1 MEDKILIFPR
11 LLTIENRLRGT
22 HHQGAVL
29 YAHVSVIKL

>member
-22 HHQGAVL
+22 RRQGAVL
-29 YAHVSVIKL
+29 YAHASVIQL